1 MLQFTLIL
9 IITYASDLIVYEKN
23 LCLMGRLTV
32 SFDFYFA
39 SCLGFSSNNI
49 KGISGNVLNVKTQQ
63 RKNVRSTTV
72 TSTDKHNQHYQ
83 LHHYCHSSS
92 KLSNSFKSVL
102 CKSVDLQLEHS
113 KGSSSSSSSSSS
125 CSSRR
130 SRIGFVHC
138 YSIELNSSSLR
149 ELTCQFLMRFVEK
162 LLKHETDSGLKNQ
175 SKNERGQ
182 AGGVSTWEFVSPA
195 ASVEKR
201 YFSCLSS
208 NAIDL
213 LLLDSVTHPMYN
225 NQFLLLK
232 IF

>member
-1 MLQFTLIL
+1 MYKIWKESLIKRLL
-9 IITYASDLIVYEKN
+9 IKRKWKRNTATKSLFKIMFWI
-23 LCLMGRLTV
+23 
-32 SFDFYFA
+32 
-39 SCLGFSSNNI
+39 
-49 KGISGNVLNVKTQQ
+49 TQQ

-92 KLSNSFKSVL
+92 KLSKKTVL
-102 CKSVDLQLEHS
+102 NQYCVKVLICNWNIQKVVVVVVVAAVVEE
-113 KGSSSSSSSSSS
+113 
-125 CSSRR
+125 
-130 SRIGFVHC
+130 VEHC
-138 YSIELNSSSLR
+138 YSIELNRSSLR

>member
-1 MLQFTLIL
+1 MNNKILPLIL

-23 LCLMGRLTV
+23 LCLMTTAMGRLTV

-49 KGISGNVLNVKTQQ
+49 KGISGNVNYVLDNWQQIVVDGSNAYPDYLWQFVFKTVLNQYCVK
-63 RKNVRSTTV
+63 
-72 TSTDKHNQHYQ
+72 
-83 LHHYCHSSS
+83 
-92 KLSNSFKSVL
+92 VL
-102 CKSVDLQLEHS
+102 ICNWNIQKVVVVVVVAAVEEVEVIGSELEA
-113 KGSSSSSSSSSS
+113 
-125 CSSRR
+125 
-130 SRIGFVHC
+130 IVGFVHC